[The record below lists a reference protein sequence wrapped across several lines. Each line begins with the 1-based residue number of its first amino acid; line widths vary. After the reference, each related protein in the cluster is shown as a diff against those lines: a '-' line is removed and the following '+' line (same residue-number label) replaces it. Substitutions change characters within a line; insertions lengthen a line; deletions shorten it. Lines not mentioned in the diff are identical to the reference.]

1 MNWKIAI
8 LLLSLTVI
16 FSVKTSATEKTYAGT
31 YTTETIRQLWQ
42 MCSVAHQQAK
52 VDPVIYFQQCDCAV
66 DTMRQNYDNS
76 SVFLT
81 MEKPESEK
89 LSVLIRLNCNEYRIS
104 GGRTQ

>member
-1 MNWKIAI
+1 MT

-16 FSVKTSATEKTYAGT
+16 FSVKISATEKTYAGT

-52 VDPVIYFQQCDCAV
+52 VEPVIYFPQCDCAV

-89 LSVLIRLNCNEYRIS
+89 LSVLVR
-104 GGRTQ
+104 